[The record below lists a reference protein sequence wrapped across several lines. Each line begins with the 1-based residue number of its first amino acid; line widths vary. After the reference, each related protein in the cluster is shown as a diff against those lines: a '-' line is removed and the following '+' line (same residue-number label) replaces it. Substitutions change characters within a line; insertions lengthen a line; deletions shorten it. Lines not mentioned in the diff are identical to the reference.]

1 MMPRRARKNRDL
13 EANLY
18 QNGEYYQYK
27 HPITGNRI
35 SLGKDRKQANAAAR
49 IANIRLQKEPD
60 RVAKILGTNDGLS
73 ALIDRFES
81 EYLPEKEYAKS
92 SLREIKIKLNLY
104 KNEFAGTSIHAID
117 VKTLADWLYQFTRAS
132 YIKHRLLWIDLFK
145 YAMSQGLVT
154 FNVAEATLYKRPAKR
169 KRDRLTEGDYKSIY
183 AIAPEWFQIAM
194 QAALYTL
201 QRRGDLVRIKFTDY
215 KDGTLKVVQSKTGTA
230 LKIKAN
236 IELHKLIR
244 RSIRT
249 GVIAKH
255 LVHRNPTRKRREYLN
270 QKEHWAQVT
279 PEMLSREFARL
290 RELAGV
296 KPAAGKAPPTF
307 HEIRSLGGRLLEERG
322 YSTEFI
328 QALMGHADKSMTEHY
343 LEDGSINWQMA
354 EVGLKL

>member
-1 MMPRRARKNRDL
+1 MPRRARKNQDL
-13 EANLY
+13 ENNVY
-18 QNGEYYQYK
+18 PNGDYYQYK
-27 HPITGNRI
+27 HPITGRRI

-49 IANIRLQKEPD
+49 IANIRLQREPD
-60 RVAKILGTNDGLS
+60 RVAKIFSTNKDIP

-81 EYLPEKEYAKS
+81 EYLPDKEYAES

-104 KNEFAGTSIHAID
+104 RKEFAGTSIDAID
-117 VKTLADWLYQFTRAS
+117 VKTLADWLNQFTRAS
-132 YIKHRLLWIDLFK
+132 YIKYRLLWIDLFK
-145 YAMSQGLVT
+145 FAMSQGLVT
-154 FNVAEATLYKRPAKR
+154 FNAAEATMYKRPAKR
-169 KRDRLTEGDYKSIY
+169 KRDRLTENDYKAIY

-201 QRRGDLVRIKFTDY
+201 QRRGDLVRIEFTDY
-215 KDGTLKVVQSKTGTA
+215 KDGVLEVIQSKTGTA

-236 IELHKLIR
+236 TELDNLIR

-249 GVIAKH
+249 EVIAKH
-255 LVHRNPTRKRREYLN
+255 LVHRNPTRKRREYLDR
-270 QKEHWAQVT
+270 KEHWAQVT

-290 RELAGV
+290 RELVGI
-296 KPAAGKAPPTF
+296 KPAAGKESPTF
-307 HEIRSLGGRLLEERG
+307 HEIRSLGGRLLEVQG

>member
-1 MMPRRARKNRDL
+1 MPRRARKNRDL

-169 KRDRLTEGDYKSIY
+169 KRDRLTEGVYIPVDKTQTIAQLDDALEKS
-183 AIAPEWFQIAM
+183 AAAEPATRKLRAAM
-194 QAALYTL
+194 KA
-201 QRRGDLVRIKFTDY
+201 
-215 KDGTLKVVQSKTGTA
+215 GTLPKGDPEAATEDGV
-230 LKIKAN
+230 KA
-236 IELHKLIR
+236 
-244 RSIRT
+244 
-249 GVIAKH
+249 GVITEQEAAAI
-255 LVHRNPTRKRREYLN
+255 LSAVAARKIVIQVDEFLPEYLT
-270 QKEHWAQVT
+270 KEHGKWGSNKLDGV
-279 PEMLSREFARL
+279 
-290 RELAGV
+290 AG
-296 KPAAGKAPPTF
+296 
-307 HEIRSLGGRLLEERG
+307 
-322 YSTEFI
+322 
-328 QALMGHADKSMTEHY
+328 QSM
-343 LEDGSINWQMA
+343 
-354 EVGLKL
+354 